1 MLNNQEETSE
11 IKGLMWSTDVHSH
24 HLESQHPI
32 KALIFLLQELSEP
45 CIALFEKMGFQGKK
59 IEFSTEILNLQF
71 LGYNPR
77 IASVQVLG
85 GM

>member
-1 MLNNQEETSE
+1 M
-11 IKGLMWSTDVHSH
+11 
-24 HLESQHPI
+24 
-32 KALIFLLQELSEP
+32 LIFFLQELSEP
-45 CIALFEKMGFQGKK
+45 CIALFEKVHFQGKK